1 MRKLLLIIGLSFS
14 LLSPIAAAKPMNEVQ
29 YIEVFHSED
38 IQQQKDA
45 LASLVMAGISDP
57 KVYDKIEENLQK
69 SLPLAIDR
77 HTIDY
82 SAWLLKGLAYSGN
95 EKYAATF
102 NAVIAGDYHSKLQK
116 YARKS
121 LKILDQYKVWAP
133 ILSNKSLYDDKFSQA
148 SNVLANAL
156 RSDVLELKLNAAK
169 RVIKGNLHNN
179 QLLEILNSELRN
191 PHLLKHEKL
200 AIQAYAYMA
209 KALASSED
217 EAYKATIEEIAQS
230 SSEKK
235 LRKYATKYIKSYY

>member
-1 MRKLLLIIGLSFS
+1 MKTLALALCLTLSLFS
-14 LLSPIAAAKPMNEVQ
+14 LTLSAKTLTEAQ
-29 YIEVFHSED
+29 YIEVFQGED

-45 LASLVMAGISDP
+45 LASLVMAGMSEP
-57 KVYDKIEENLQK
+57 KVYNKIEENLQK
-69 SLPLAIDR
+69 SLPLAVDR
-77 HTIDY
+77 HSIDY
-82 SAWLLKGLAYSGN
+82 SAWLLKGLAYSGD
-95 EKYAATF
+95 EKYIATF

-169 RVIKGNLHNN
+169 RVIN
-179 QLLEILNSELRN
+179 QNIDSEQINEVLNEELKDTR
-191 PHLLKHEKL
+191 LLKHEKQS
-200 AIQAYAYMA
+200 IQAYAYMA
-209 KALASSED
+209 KALAITGD
-217 EAYKATIEEIAQS
+217 EKYKPTIEQLAQD

-235 LRKYATKYIKSYY
+235 LRKYASKYLKKYY